1 MRFSRSY
8 LVAAVLGVLLPA
20 LAASVGR
27 AQTLDTS
34 SIIQVGISD
43 ATLNAYCPPD
53 EQAAQPAFGNVA
65 RTLMIYGQNFNNSG
79 AVPVVTVGLGA
90 FQKTIAPAAG
100 DWGPFQINVPIN
112 CADFS
117 PAGTYRL
124 MVSTGRGTPYNDG
137 ISFNFSL
144 RGSVGP
150 IGPKGPT
157 GATGLQGLKRDL
169 GAKGDKGDTGL
180 TGHQGLKGD
189 VGARGAKGDTGATG
203 LQGLKGDLGAKGD
216 KGDTGAIGLQG
227 AKGDKGDRGATG
239 TPGQNGQNGS
249 GFRKELINP
258 SDARYVLT
266 GCEQGAAVAVY
277 AQVFVAGAWVD
288 DGTAPTYGC
297 RGTDG
302 TTGQNGRDGVP
313 GATGLKGDKGDK
325 GDTGALGLQGSPGVN
340 GQKGDHGDKG
350 DKGDKGQHGKGCRKV
365 VIPPSSEG
373 G

>member
-53 EQAAQPAFGNVA
+53 EQAAQPAFDNVA

-90 FQKTIAPAAG
+90 FQKTFAPAAG

-124 MVSTGRGTPYNDG
+124 MVSTGRGSPYNDG

-157 GATGLQGLKRDL
+157 GATGLQGLKGDL
-169 GAKGDKGDTGL
+169 GAKGDKGDTGP
-180 TGHQGLKGD
+180 
-189 VGARGAKGDTGATG
+189 TG

-216 KGDTGAIGLQG
+216 KGDTGSIGLQG

-239 TPGQNGQNGS
+239 APGQNGQNGS

-288 DGTAPTYGC
+288 DGTAPTYVC
-297 RGTDG
+297 RGKDG
-302 TTGQNGRDGVP
+302 TTGQNG
-313 GATGLKGDKGDK
+313 
-325 GDTGALGLQGSPGVN
+325 
-340 GQKGDHGDKG
+340 
-350 DKGDKGQHGKGCRKV
+350 
-365 VIPPSSEG
+365 
-373 G
+373 

>member
-34 SIIQVGISD
+34 SIIQIGISD

-90 FQKTIAPAAG
+90 FQKTFAPAAG
-100 DWGPFQINVPIN
+100 DWGPFQINIPIN

-157 GATGLQGLKRDL
+157 GA
-169 GAKGDKGDTGL
+169 
-180 TGHQGLKGD
+180 
-189 VGARGAKGDTGATG
+189 
-203 LQGLKGDLGAKGD
+203 
-216 KGDTGAIGLQG
+216 IGLQG

-239 TPGQNGQNGS
+239 APGQNGQNGS

-266 GCEQGAAVAVY
+266 GCEQGGAVAVY

-288 DGTAPTYGC
+288 DGTAPTYVC
-297 RGTDG
+297 RGKDG
-302 TTGQNGRDGVP
+302 TTGQNGRDGAP

-350 DKGDKGQHGKGCRKV
+350 DKGDKGQHGKGFRKV
-365 VIPPSSEG
+365 VIPPG
-373 G
+373 GQGYPSDCKQGAAAVIYNQHFDDASNAWVDDALSDTNPSVVCRGQDGAPGQSGKDGANEIRSA

>member
-20 LAASVGR
+20 LVASVGR

-34 SIIQVGISD
+34 SIIQIGISD

-90 FQKTIAPAAG
+90 FQKTFAPAAG

-137 ISFNFSL
+137 ISFNVSL

-157 GATGLQGLKRDL
+157 GATGP
-169 GAKGDKGDTGL
+169 TGPL
-180 TGHQGLKGD
+180 
-189 VGARGAKGDTGATG
+189 
-203 LQGLKGDLGAKGD
+203 
-216 KGDTGAIGLQG
+216 
-227 AKGDKGDRGATG
+227 
-239 TPGQNGQNGS
+239 
-249 GFRKELINP
+249 
-258 SDARYVLT
+258 
-266 GCEQGAAVAVY
+266 
-277 AQVFVAGAWVD
+277 
-288 DGTAPTYGC
+288 
-297 RGTDG
+297 RGTTDRRRSRRSRRG
-302 TTGQNGRDGVP
+302 WPR
-313 GATGLKGDKGDK
+313 
-325 GDTGALGLQGSPGVN
+325 
-340 GQKGDHGDKG
+340 
-350 DKGDKGQHGKGCRKV
+350 RRR
-365 VIPPSSEG
+365 
-373 G
+373 

>member
-8 LVAAVLGVLLPA
+8 LVAAVLGALLPA
-20 LAASVGR
+20 LVASVGR

-34 SIIQVGISD
+34 SIIQIGISD

-90 FQKTIAPAAG
+90 FQKTFAPAAG

-144 RGSVGP
+144 RGSVGA

-157 GATGLQGLKRDL
+157 GAAGVPGLEGDP
-169 GAKGDKGDTGL
+169 GAQGDKGG
-180 TGHQGLKGD
+180 QGD
-189 VGARGAKGDTGATG
+189 E
-203 LQGLKGDLGAKGD
+203 
-216 KGDTGAIGLQG
+216 
-227 AKGDKGDRGATG
+227 GDRGATG
-239 TPGQNGQNGS
+239 REAAKG
-249 GFRKELINP
+249 E
-258 SDARYVLT
+258 SD
-266 GCEQGAAVAVY
+266 EQGA
-277 AQVFVAGAWVD
+277 
-288 DGTAPTYGC
+288 
-297 RGTDG
+297 
-302 TTGQNGRDGVP
+302 
-313 GATGLKGDKGDK
+313 
-325 GDTGALGLQGSPGVN
+325 
-340 GQKGDHGDKG
+340 
-350 DKGDKGQHGKGCRKV
+350 
-365 VIPPSSEG
+365 
-373 G
+373 

>member
-1 MRFSRSY
+1 MRCSRSY

-65 RTLMIYGQNFNNSG
+65 RTLMIYGQNVNTSG
-79 AVPVVTVGLGA
+79 AVPVATVGLGA
-90 FQKTIAPAAG
+90 FQKTFALAAG
-100 DWGPFQINVPIN
+100 DWGPFQINIPIN

-157 GATGLQGLKRDL
+157 GATGLQGLKGDP
-169 GAKGDKGDTGL
+169 GAKGDKGDNGDNGDQGANGHEGL
-180 TGHQGLKGD
+180 QGQT
-189 VGARGAKGDTGATG
+189 GARGPEGG
-203 LQGLKGDLGAKGD
+203 QGLH
-216 KGDTGAIGLQG
+216 
-227 AKGDKGDRGATG
+227 
-239 TPGQNGQNGS
+239 
-249 GFRKELINP
+249 
-258 SDARYVLT
+258 
-266 GCEQGAAVAVY
+266 
-277 AQVFVAGAWVD
+277 
-288 DGTAPTYGC
+288 
-297 RGTDG
+297 
-302 TTGQNGRDGVP
+302 GR
-313 GATGLKGDKGDK
+313 
-325 GDTGALGLQGSPGVN
+325 
-340 GQKGDHGDKG
+340 
-350 DKGDKGQHGKGCRKV
+350 
-365 VIPPSSEG
+365 E
-373 G
+373 

>member
-34 SIIQVGISD
+34 SIIQIGISD

-79 AVPVVTVGLGA
+79 AVPVITVGLGA
-90 FQKTIAPAAG
+90 FQKTFAPAAG

-124 MVSTGRGTPYNDG
+124 MVSTGRGSPYNDG

-157 GATGLQGLKRDL
+157 GATGFQGLKGDP
-169 GAKGDKGDTGL
+169 GAKGDKGD
-180 TGHQGLKGD
+180 
-189 VGARGAKGDTGATG
+189 KGDTGPTG

-216 KGDTGAIGLQG
+216 KGDKGDTGPTGLQG
-227 AKGDKGDRGATG
+227 LKGDLGA
-239 TPGQNGQNGS
+239 
-249 GFRKELINP
+249 
-258 SDARYVLT
+258 
-266 GCEQGAAVAVY
+266 
-277 AQVFVAGAWVD
+277 
-288 DGTAPTYGC
+288 
-297 RGTDG
+297 
-302 TTGQNGRDGVP
+302 
-313 GATGLKGDKGDK
+313 KGDKGDK
-325 GDTGALGLQGSPGVN
+325 GDTGAIGLQGSPGVN
-340 GQKGDHGDKG
+340 GQKGDKG
-350 DKGDKGQHGKGCRKV
+350 DKGDKGQHGKGFRKV
-365 VIPPSSEG
+365 VIPPG
-373 G
+373 GQGYPSDCKQGAASVIYNQHFDDAS

>member
-20 LAASVGR
+20 LVASVGR
-27 AQTLDTS
+27 AQTLNTS
-34 SIIQVGISD
+34 SIIQIGISD
-43 ATLNAYCPPD
+43 ASLNAYCPPD

-124 MVSTGRGTPYNDG
+124 MVSTGRGSPYNDG

-157 GATGLQGLKRDL
+157 GATGP
-169 GAKGDKGDTGL
+169 
-180 TGHQGLKGD
+180 QGLKGRYGPD
-189 VGARGAKGDTGATG
+189 RAPRGEGR
-203 LQGLKGDLGAKGD
+203 QG
-216 KGDTGAIGLQG
+216 
-227 AKGDKGDRGATG
+227 RPRSHWNPG
-239 TPGQNGQNGS
+239 TERS
-249 GFRKELINP
+249 ERERL
-258 SDARYVLT
+258 
-266 GCEQGAAVAVY
+266 
-277 AQVFVAGAWVD
+277 
-288 DGTAPTYGC
+288 
-297 RGTDG
+297 
-302 TTGQNGRDGVP
+302 
-313 GATGLKGDKGDK
+313 
-325 GDTGALGLQGSPGVN
+325 
-340 GQKGDHGDKG
+340 QKGAHQSVRRAIRAHGM
-350 DKGDKGQHGKGCRKV
+350 
-365 VIPPSSEG
+365 
-373 G
+373 